1 MKKYIALGLRLAL
14 IVAVVVAM
22 LSAVNVFTRDTIA
35 NRQALAGQTARSELF
50 SGTFVPMDS
59 DVIPKEFASTVTAVY
74 QVEEN
79 GMVTGYCFDVKAKGY
94 DTLTMIVGVNTEL
107 IVTGVKILSQAET
120 PGIGSKAVDPEG
132 AYLPQFKGLP
142 SRNLDSVVSLSGAT
156 VSSQGIKAGVQ
167 SAVDVCTVILEG
179 KGE

>member
-1 MKKYIALGLRLAL
+1 
-14 IVAVVVAM
+14 M
-22 LSAVNVFTRDTIA
+22 LSVVNVFTRDTVA

-120 PGIGSKAVDPEG
+120 PGR
-132 AYLPQFKGLP
+132 
-142 SRNLDSVVSLSGAT
+142 SRRG
-156 VSSQGIKAGVQ
+156 VSSPIQRASFPKLGFGGFPQ
-167 SAVDVCTVILEG
+167 RGDRFFSGDQSRSAVRR
-179 KGE
+179 